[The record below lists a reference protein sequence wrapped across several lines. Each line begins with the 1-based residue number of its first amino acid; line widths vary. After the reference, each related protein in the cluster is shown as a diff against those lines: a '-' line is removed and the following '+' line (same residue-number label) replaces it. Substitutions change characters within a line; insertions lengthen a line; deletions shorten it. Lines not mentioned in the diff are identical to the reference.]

1 ILTMPI
7 SLPLVVGGEHL
18 VALADRA
25 LYWPARRR
33 LLLADLH
40 LGKGD
45 VFRRAGIAVPSGGTA
60 HDLARIDALLDA
72 TGASELL
79 VLGDIVHGPVPE
91 AAWRTQWLAWRA
103 ARAALRVGVV
113 AGNHDRA
120 LRGADLALDLLP
132 PVVHDGALV
141 LRHDPIATPDGVV
154 LAGHLH
160 PCFGVPGMTRRWPGF
175 WWRERTG
182 LLVLPAFSAFTG
194 GFRADLAPGEQALL
208 CVDGALV
215 PIG

>member
-1 ILTMPI
+1 MSARVEFAL
-7 SLPLVVGGEHL
+7 GGERL

-25 LYWPARRR
+25 LWWPARAR
-33 LLLADLH
+33 LLVADLH

-45 VFRRAGIAVPSGGTA
+45 VFRRAGIAVPTGGTA

-72 TGASELL
+72 TGARELL
-79 VLGDIVHGPVPE
+79 VLGDIIHGPVPD

-103 ARAALRVGVV
+103 ARPALRVGVV

-120 LRGADLALDLLP
+120 LRRAELALDLLP
-132 PVVHDGALV
+132 EVVRDGGLV
-141 LRHDPIATPDGVV
+141 LRHDPVPSADGVV

-160 PCFGVPGMTRRWPGF
+160 PCFGVPGMRRRWPGF
-175 WWRERTG
+175 WWRGRAG

-194 GFRADLAPGEQALL
+194 GFRAELAPGERALL

>member
-1 ILTMPI
+1 MRADACLG
-7 SLPLVVGGEHL
+7 LDVGGERL

-25 LYWPARRR
+25 LHWPARGR
-33 LLLADLH
+33 LLIADLH

-45 VFRRAGIAVPSGGTA
+45 VFRRAGIAVPTGGTA
-60 HDLARIDALLDA
+60 HDLARIDALLES
-72 TGASELL
+72 TGAHELL

-103 ARAALRVGVV
+103 ARPRLRVGVV

-120 LRGADLALDLLP
+120 LRTADLALELLP
-132 PVVHDGALV
+132 EVLRDGGLV
-141 LRHDPIATPDGVV
+141 LRHDPVPSPDGVV

-160 PCFGVPGMTRRWPGF
+160 PSFGLPGMRRRWPGF
-175 WWRERTG
+175 WWRERAG

-194 GFRADLAPGEQALL
+194 GFRAELEPGERALL

-215 PIG
+215 SIG

>member
-1 ILTMPI
+1 MPAA
-7 SLPLVVGGEHL
+7 LPLVVGGEAL
-18 VALADRA
+18 VVLADRA
-25 LYWPARRR
+25 LYWPARNR

-72 TGASELL
+72 TGATELL
-79 VLGDIVHGPVPE
+79 VLGDIVHGPVPD

-103 ARAALRVGVV
+103 ARPGLRVGVV

-120 LRGADLALDLLP
+120 LGKAGLALELLP
-132 PVVHDGALV
+132 AVLRDGALV
-141 LRHDPIATPDGVV
+141 LRHDPTPSADGIV

-175 WWRERTG
+175 WWREHAG
-182 LLVLPAFSAFTG
+182 VLVLPAFSAFTG
-194 GFRADLAPGEQALL
+194 GFRAELGPGERALL

-215 PIG
+215 PLG

>member
-1 ILTMPI
+1 MRADAGLA
-7 SLPLVVGGEHL
+7 LEVGGERL

-25 LYWPARRR
+25 LHWPARGR

-60 HDLARIDALLDA
+60 HDLARIDALLEA
-72 TGASELL
+72 TGARELL
-79 VLGDIVHGPVPE
+79 VLGDIIHGPVPD

-103 ARAALRVGVV
+103 ARPALRVGVV

-120 LRGADLALDLLP
+120 LRRADLALDLLP
-132 PVVHDGALV
+132 EVVRDGGLV
-141 LRHDPIATPDGVV
+141 LRHDPVPSDDGVV

-160 PCFGVPGMTRRWPGF
+160 PCFGVPGMRRRWPGF
-175 WWRERTG
+175 WWRERAG

-194 GFRADLAPGEQALL
+194 GFRAELAAGERALL